1 MPCILDLNSGF
12 NKLINKTIIVR
23 TSLVASIATGV
34 VLENLSQDEL
44 LLLFSQ
50 VCGKMVSIDEIS
62 SAEVQKAVSAKL
74 YRQFPLLPTQSA
86 AKRDWENSL
95 KQAVNE
101 YGENVGVNLG
111 IHSNKPQNQLS
122 V

>member
-62 SAEVQKAVSAKL
+62 SAEVQETVSAKL
-74 YRQFPLLPTQSA
+74 YQQFPLLPTQSA
-86 AKRDWENSL
+86 AKHDWENSL

>member
-1 MPCILDLNSGF
+1 
-12 NKLINKTIIVR
+12 LINKPIVLR
-23 TSLVASIATGV
+23 TSVVASIATGV

-50 VCGKMVSIDEIS
+50 VCGKVLSIEEIS
-62 SAEVQKAVSAKL
+62 SPEVQEVVSANL

-86 AKRDWENSL
+86 AKKDWENSL
-95 KQAVNE
+95 KLAVKE
-101 YGENVGVNLG
+101 YGEYVGVNLG
-111 IHSNKPQNQLS
+111 IHSNNQQNQLS